1 MELEL
6 GFLSEAERK
15 AILEVL
21 KRDEELRQ
29 MDDTRLKRLQK
40 DLRQLKRRGVKKSSR
55 GRTCARCQR
64 GLGLLAW
71 KCTVCHKEALYKVET
86 GEWFLEEK
94 AKRFGGK
101 VEPAT
106 DIIRVSMKRRPGS
119 KRDVT
124 PEPSKKIRDQVDSGT
139 SPSKLTRIPEEP
151 GFRDEEFSDSVSNA
165 SVDSR
170 PECSRQ
176 ASRASR
182 TSGRTEPGRRAPPE
196 SGRPSPVPS
205 YVSSARSDAG
215 AGDET
220 AARTGQPRG
229 AGGVR
234 TTPAAGKDGKDGKA
248 GNAQRPRSRDSGAVS
263 PAFSKRSGVSSRG
276 GKLSKSAN
284 DEEEEGEEGEWRDD
298 DDDDA
303 EQRQRRRPRQNE
315 ERDEVDVGGEEQRGE
330 EEEEGGEEV
339 GGRRRVDKMFSKCSK
354 KSMESGGW
362 TSEIDLRSNVGGASS
377 SSSMG
382 SRCVS
387 VPAVN
392 MRRGVDEEDEEEDI
406 DGIVTSHRGSASGTM
421 RSTVSMMSLMST
433 YSEVDFGAGVEVKG
447 DVLLSLQYEYRTGT
461 LNVNVRKCRNLA
473 CGNAKKQSS
482 NPYVKVYLLPDKSKQ
497 SKRKTHDAKEHGQ
510 PGLQR
515 DAEGGAARTAPA
527 VTAGYRHAGYPHL
540 GYPQAGYRHAGYP
553 GGAEFDSRSRPTP
566 YTISQSQ
573 LSTRTLQLAVWH
585 HDTFG
590 RNAFLGETEIN
601 MDTWNLDNTDEQWLP
616 LQRKSHAQAGGIP
629 QYKGELTVSLKYVP
643 AHLVPEEKPAAESR
657 LKRTLRR
664 KAQAAG
670 GEIHVLVK
678 EARNLCPLKPGGTVN
693 SFVKASLLPVDPK
706 GTRQKTAVAKQK
718 VSPVWGETLALR
730 GVAPHELAQR
740 ALELTV
746 WDKENIASKHFLG
759 GVRLGMATS
768 GEYAGTPVD
777 WMDSQGE
784 EVAVWEE
791 MCSNHE
797 AGDHEAWAEACLLL
811 RPDMAKH

>member
-64 GLGLLAW
+64 GLGLLMNSGEPCAACRHVVCNDCRVKAGGGNKAW

-119 KRDVT
+119 KRDVA

-229 AGGVR
+229 QPREAGGGR
-234 TTPAAGKDGKDGKA
+234 TTPAAAAGKAGTA

-263 PAFSKRSGVSSRG
+263 PAFSKRSGVSSHG
-276 GKLSKSAN
+276 VKLSKSAN
-284 DEEEEGEEGEWRDD
+284 DEEEGEEGEEGEWRDD
-298 DDDDA
+298 DD
-303 EQRQRRRPRQNE
+303 QRQNE
-315 ERDEVDVGGEEQRGE
+315 GGDEVDEGGEEQRGE
-330 EEEEGGEEV
+330 QEEEGEEGGEEV
-339 GGRRRVDKMFSKCSK
+339 EGRRRVDKMFSKCSK

-362 TSEIDLRSNVGGASS
+362 TSEIDLRSNAGGRGGASS

-461 LNVNVRKCRNLA
+461 LNVNVRKCRSLA
-473 CGNAKKQSS
+473 YGNAKKQSS

-497 SKRKTHDAKEHGQ
+497 SKRKTTTQKNTVNPVYNET
-510 PGLQR
+510 LK
-515 DAEGGAARTAPA
+515 
-527 VTAGYRHAGYPHL
+527 
-540 GYPQAGYRHAGYP
+540 
-553 GGAEFDSRSRPTP
+553 

-643 AHLVPEEKPAAESR
+643 AHLVPEEKPVAESR

-664 KAQAAG
+664 KQASAQAAG

-718 VSPVWGETLALR
+718 VSPVWGETLVLR

-759 GVRLGMATS
+759 GVRLGMGTS

-784 EVAVWEE
+784 EVAVWED

-797 AGDHEAWAEACLLL
+797 AGDHQAWAEACLLL